1 MSQSSPAVAS
11 LPPASAAALR
21 KLGGDLAMA
30 RKRRRQ
36 SLKDWAARLQVSVPT
51 LMRMEK
57 GDPTVSMGVYATALW
72 MINRQ
77 EALATAAEPKE
88 DLAAL
93 EAEIRQAEQRRST
106 QGRRRWPK
114 TLTSHGTRSTC
125 GGSGTPPS
133 HVQSAS
139 SGWPAEAAQSLFN
152 TPTPGWPRAF
162 P

>member
-21 KLGGDLAMA
+21 KLGDDLATA

-36 SLKDWAARLQVSVPT
+36 SLKDWAARLQVSIPT

-72 MINRQ
+72 VINRQ

-93 EAEIRQAEQRRST
+93 EAEIREAEQRYR
-106 QGRRRWPK
+106 PK
-114 TLTSHGTRSTC
+114 RDR
-125 GGSGTPPS
+125 GG
-133 HVQSAS
+133 
-139 SGWPAEAAQSLFN
+139 
-152 TPTPGWPRAF
+152 
-162 P
+162 